1 MMERRNFVAN
11 DALKSENFVAE
22 SMVIVEKSVA
32 IAIQKR
38 KNFVAEPL
46 IIRL

>member
-1 MMERRNFVAN
+1 MRERRNFGTN
-11 DALKSENFVAE
+11 DVFKSENFGEE